1 MFSLFNDTYGWRH
14 TIAYLK
20 ITNSCEP
27 VTAFNKRP
35 FCLDY
40 FELLKG
46 IWLLYYLNSLI
57 TWPPVLSRNGH
68 VIVFCSI
75 PSMYKKYSHEIIL
88 YPNCLANY
96 ISRLRVMELWPFF
109 AAREKLE
116 PRQTLGTSLTN
127 NAELVTLQKCSN
139 CPKYENFA
147 RMVWFHFVT
156 RKRKR
161 FL

>member
-1 MFSLFNDTYGWRH
+1 MFSLFND

-27 VTAFNKRP
+27 VTTFDKRT

-40 FELLKG
+40 FDLLKG
-46 IWLLYYLNSLI
+46 IWLSYYLNSLTSLT
-57 TWPPVLSRNGH
+57 TWLPVLSWNGH

-88 YPNCLANY
+88 YPNCLATY
-96 ISRLRVMELWPFF
+96 TSRLRVMELWPFF
-109 AAREKLE
+109 TAREKLE
-116 PRQTLGTSLTN
+116 PTQTLGTSLTN

-139 CPKYENFA
+139 CPNYENFA
-147 RMVWFHFVT
+147 RMVWSTFFT
-156 RKRKR
+156 RERMR